1 MVGSRWYGKKKDT
14 IHNSHFHCSV
24 DHQLEPADDVAH
36 EADIVPVSQKHIS
49 HDEVE
54 PLFKTTN
61 VLDTEVRVVSSHTI
75 ISIW

>member
-1 MVGSRWYGKKKDT
+1 MEKNKDT
-14 IHNSHFHCSV
+14 IHNSHL

-36 EADIVPVSQKHIS
+36 EPVIVPVSQIHIS

-61 VLDTEVRVVSSHTI
+61 VLDTEVRVFLLIPSSRYGD
-75 ISIW
+75 